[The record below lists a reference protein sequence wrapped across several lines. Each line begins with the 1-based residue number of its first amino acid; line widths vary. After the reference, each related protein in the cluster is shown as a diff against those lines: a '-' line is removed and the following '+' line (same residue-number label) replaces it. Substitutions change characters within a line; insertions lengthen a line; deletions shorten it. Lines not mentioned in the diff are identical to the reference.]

1 MSEDEKIAE
10 TLAARKRRA
19 ETREANAKANVVK
32 PKKAAPK
39 KAVTNKA
46 VVVVDTKA
54 EKAVAKQKVIDAA
67 NKKMDPLARE
77 VNTRFEKIAKLE
89 GDANDHRLSAALR
102 LAEAEKIASEA
113 GIKFK
118 EWAAENIKEQGW
130 EAVRKL
136 LYVGRSEDPK
146 AALSDM
152 RGQARKAAKK
162 HRDGKKADKPAI
174 KAPAKPI
181 DVVMA
186 LKPED
191 QTDVIKK
198 VAKDLGLAVVT
209 KDDEKVI
216 SQVRK
221 EGTKP
226 AEAAPAK
233 SKDAS
238 PFGYDAIVRGIGD
251 LKQSEKHKLVRWLA
265 EVLGLVVFVSE
276 PSKED
281 ADAAL
286 EIPDFLKK

>member
-1 MSEDEKIAE
+1 MSDDEKIAE

-19 ETREANAKANVVK
+19 EAREANTTANVVK
-32 PKKAAPK
+32 PKKATAPK
-39 KAVTNKA
+39 KAKTNKA
-46 VVVVDTKA
+46 VVVVDAKA
-54 EKAVAKQKVIDAA
+54 EKAAAKQKIIDAA
-67 NKKMDPLARE
+67 AKKMDPLARE

-102 LAEAEKIASEA
+102 LAEAEKIAGEA

-118 EWAAENIKEQGW
+118 EWAAANIKEQGW

-136 LYVGRSEDPK
+136 LYVGRSENPK
-146 AALSDM
+146 AALADM

-162 HRDGKKADKPAI
+162 HREGKKDAAPA

-216 SQVRK
+216 TQVRK
-221 EGTKP
+221 EGAKP
-226 AEAAPAK
+226 AEAAPVKAK
-233 SKDAS
+233 DNS

-251 LKQSEKHKLVRWLA
+251 LKQSEKHKLIRWLA
-265 EVLGLVVFVSE
+265 EVLGLVVSE